1 MRHHS
6 RWLIGMIAGL
16 VLLLSPA
23 RAPARILESPAN
35 NSTVSGLGFI
45 SGWKCEAEG
54 DITARIDSADH
65 IPLAA
70 QQSRADTRPAC
81 GTDDNGFITQINW
94 NLLTDGPH
102 SVGVYDNEVEF
113 ARSTFTV
120 VNFGQEFVREATG
133 ECTIEDFPVTGETAT
148 FAWNESTQH
157 LELAEIMGA
166 PEDPET
172 IELDLAQFDGT
183 WTARF
188 RLTSSGCPLDINL
201 DATCVISNGSLT
213 CPNGVEGTI
222 VFSAG
227 SSSWSVDGVL
237 GLLEGEFNGVLDD
250 QIGSG
255 SWDVLGCTGTWTL
268 AKQDDA

>member
-1 MRHHS
+1 M
-6 RWLIGMIAGL
+6 
-16 VLLLSPA
+16 
-23 RAPARILESPAN
+23 
-35 NSTVSGLGFI
+35 
-45 SGWKCEAEG
+45 
-54 DITARIDSADH
+54 
-65 IPLAA
+65 
-70 QQSRADTRPAC
+70 
-81 GTDDNGFITQINW
+81 
-94 NLLTDGPH
+94 
-102 SVGVYDNEVEF
+102 
-113 ARSTFTV
+113 
-120 VNFGQEFVREATG
+120 
-133 ECTIEDFPVTGETAT
+133 
-148 FAWNESTQH
+148 
-157 LELAEIMGA
+157 
-166 PEDPET
+166 
-172 IELDLAQFDGT
+172 ELDLAQFDGT

-237 GLLEGEFNGVLDD
+237 GLLEGEFDGVLED